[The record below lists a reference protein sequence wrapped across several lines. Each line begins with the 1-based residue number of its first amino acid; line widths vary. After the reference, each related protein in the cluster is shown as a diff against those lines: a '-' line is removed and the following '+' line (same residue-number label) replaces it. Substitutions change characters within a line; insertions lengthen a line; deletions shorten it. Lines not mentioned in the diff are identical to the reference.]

1 MIVANL
7 MNTDVVTVAIEESVR
22 TAAETMLGE
31 HIGSVI
37 VVADGNP
44 TGIITETDILE
55 AGYATD
61 DCFSDIPLR
70 QAMSRPLVTVA
81 PDKSLRTAM
90 RTMRD
95 ERIKK
100 LPVQDGID
108 LLGILT
114 MTDVN
119 RQYSEIVREIHAME
133 QPRGLT
139 EAELRGLAS
148 RFD

>member
-44 TGIITETDILE
+44 TGIITETDVLE

-139 EAELRGLAS
+139 EAELRGLDS
-148 RFD
+148 QFD